1 MGPNRNPRWSKSG
14 LSVTLSY
21 LEKRMR
27 VPQRPIFFFLLKIIP
42 PFFYSVTLISYRH
55 YLKIVGNNKL

>member
-21 LEKRMR
+21 LEKRMSH
-27 VPQRPIFFFLLKIIP
+27 FFFLLKIIP
-42 PFFYSVTLISYRH
+42 PFFYSFFEF
-55 YLKIVGNNKL
+55 

>member
-42 PFFYSVTLISYRH
+42 PFFYSFFEF
-55 YLKIVGNNKL
+55 